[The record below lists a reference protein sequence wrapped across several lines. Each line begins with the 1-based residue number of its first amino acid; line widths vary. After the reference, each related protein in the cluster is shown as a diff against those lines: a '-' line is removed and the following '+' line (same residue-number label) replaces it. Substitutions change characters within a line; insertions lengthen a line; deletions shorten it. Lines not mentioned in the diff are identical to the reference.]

1 MKLSHKFSLIVFLTI
16 IEIFI
21 LSFMSLSGEKKMQ
34 DMKNFQYIQA
44 TSETELSEL
53 INYLNR
59 LDSWGFDTKTTYKEW
74 SSQSAQLSENFEFL
88 SKAKILKSFSPE
100 FRDRVKELLK
110 LWYDF
115 KARFI
120 EIEGFLKEIESIK
133 VSNDLY
139 AAMEKSGVR
148 AVAEKNPNE
157 NNVQRILQD
166 VNFIHDQ
173 MSNILTAETK
183 LKELNK
189 ICGIEINEQVSKEE
203 SKYRLTLI
211 LTAIIASFIMAILI
225 SKVTGNI
232 SKRIVKLRDMTK
244 TLADKD
250 FTVSIKPNG
259 SSEMNSLMDNIN
271 HMVAEINE
279 FFIVVKT
286 TASRAISSGYSITD
300 SANSTAAATNGI
312 DASIQNITQEFEK
325 ISTAVAKAIS
335 TISEMNNHVDTLV
348 VQNTTQVNAIEDSN
362 KSFEEAADTLQ
373 YINTMAA
380 ERYKNAE
387 EMHVLVDDGDEKISS
402 TANMLNMITQQL
414 AEIRD
419 VVTII
424 NNVAN
429 QTNLL
434 SMNAAIESAHAGEA
448 GRGFSV
454 VAEEIRKLAEETAK
468 NAKKIKN
475 VVNNIVSSV
484 SEANKTSAEASNAFA
499 KVSSHADQVINSLK
513 EITERIDN
521 IGSQMGNI
529 RQKNTETA
537 VAAEKIT
544 SFCGEL
550 AEKQQ
555 SVSADVDY
563 MNNLFLETRK
573 EINQIKKETG
583 DIVNR
588 IKVVSDSSR
597 ESYKNMTDLE
607 NILEQFKTNSEVE
620 EAVSQAD
627 EENTITTIVSPE
639 LQDAAELFAN
649 AEETG
654 ALDISEIAG
663 FEDLLGEAEEIS
675 IDDVNGEV
683 SVPKQEEVSDVTTVF
698 EKEELPV
705 DIPQIEIS
713 DMETVISEESEI
725 PSTTFIPN
733 DSLESIEEFLELT
746 EIGDEL
752 EKKD

>member
-44 TSETELSEL
+44 TSETQLSEL

-211 LTAIIASFIMAILI
+211 LSAIIASFIMAILI

-683 SVPKQEEVSDVTTVF
+683 LVPKQEEVSDVTTVF
-698 EKEELPV
+698 EKEDLPV

-733 DSLESIEEFLELT
+733 ESLESIEEFLELT